1 MTRRDDIFCNE
12 VQGHK
17 FMSQTFYANMLSM
30 NIILLVRYMEICIS
44 ISNSPFK
51 KFIHIC
57 NFKLIGKNLNTKRA
71 TQYPLYIVRIRTEIP
86 KNLIKDALKKEWINF
101 NLMQVGCN
109 MLLFLLCLCI
119 LMHDLF
125 LLYSCK
131 IFLLCFN

>member
-12 VQGHK
+12 VQGHRS
-17 FMSQTFYANMLSM
+17 MSQTFYAKMFSNNIMLL
-30 NIILLVRYMEICIS
+30 IKYMDICIS
-44 ISNSPFK
+44 ITNHSKN
-51 KFIHIC
+51 IYIC
-57 NFKLIGKNLNTKRA
+57 NFKLIGKNLNSKRA
-71 TQYPLYIVRIRTEIP
+71 TQYPLYIVRIRTEIS

-101 NLMQVGCN
+101 NPLQVSCN

-131 IFLLCFN
+131 IFLICFN

>member
-1 MTRRDDIFCNE
+1 MYKHIE
-12 VQGHK
+12 
-17 FMSQTFYANMLSM
+17 S
-30 NIILLVRYMEICIS
+30 
-44 ISNSPFK
+44 FK
-51 KFIHIC
+51 KYIHIC
-57 NFKLIGKNLNTKRA
+57 NFKLIGKNLNSKRA

-86 KNLIKDALKKEWINF
+86 KNLIKDALKEEWINF

-131 IFLLCFN
+131 IFLICFN